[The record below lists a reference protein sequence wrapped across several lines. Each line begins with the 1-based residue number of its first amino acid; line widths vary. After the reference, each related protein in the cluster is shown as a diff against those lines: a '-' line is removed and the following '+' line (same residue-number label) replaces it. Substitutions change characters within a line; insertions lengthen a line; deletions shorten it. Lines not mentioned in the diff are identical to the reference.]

1 MVEAGEKPL
10 VTITGVTGFL
20 GSMVALEFLKDGGF
34 RVRGTVRDT
43 KNEKKIGPLR
53 AGLGEHF
60 KDIELVE
67 ADLLDEPSIIS
78 ACAGATYVV
87 HTASPFFFSDDEDK
101 LVKPAVDG
109 TLAVMRACS
118 THGVKRCVV
127 TSSGAAISA
136 VAKADKPKPGE
147 KWNESYWS
155 NVDREEGIN
164 NYFKS
169 KTLAEKAAWD
179 YVEKAAEGQK
189 FELAVINP
197 FLILGP
203 SVCSGDGFS
212 EGWMKNWLN
221 GSKDKIPRSNVSFVD
236 VRDTALAHLKAIQ
249 VPEAAGQRFIL
260 CGHDA
265 WQEEVAKALGAKFPQ
280 LKIPKELADGEN
292 PDPGFGM
299 DNTRS

>member
-10 VTITGVTGFL
+10 VTITGVTGYL
-20 GSMVALEFLKDGGF
+20 GSIVALNFLKDSGF

-67 ADLLDEPSIIS
+67 ADLLNEPSIIS

-127 TSSGAAISA
+127 TSSCASIFA
-136 VAKADKPKPGE
+136 VAAADKPKPGE
-147 KWNESYWS
+147 KFNESYWS

-179 YVEKAAEGQK
+179 FVEKAAEGQK

-197 FLILGP
+197 FFVMGP

-221 GSKDKIPRSNVSFVD
+221 GSKDKIPRSNFSFVD
-236 VRDTALAHLKAIQ
+236 VRDAALAHLKAI
-249 VPEAAGQRFIL
+249 
-260 CGHDA
+260 
-265 WQEEVAKALGAKFPQ
+265 
-280 LKIPKELADGEN
+280 
-292 PDPGFGM
+292 
-299 DNTRS
+299 